1 MTAGPKWNGRV
12 EGLREPNL
20 GRLKVIALRDAI
32 LVRLREVFPTDVMPT
47 IEKFRGPWTDE
58 TIRRYSRRAPAL
70 MLAVE
75 GMGPVQANSAN
86 SIILPVHFAIFAVAR
101 VSDGDADDPNI
112 AIAEALSM
120 VIPYEDDW
128 GDDQCAQ
135 EAIDVMSLNRYTKS
149 LDGTDTNLWLTK
161 FTSKLRIEKL
171 SEEELAAFPDFLRT
185 HHTFVLSDNEDVD
198 RPEQEVEL
206 NDP

>member
-1 MTAGPKWNGRV
+1 M
-12 EGLREPNL
+12 GLREPSL

-75 GMGPVQANSAN
+75 GMGPVQPNSAA
-86 SIILPVHFAIFAVAR
+86 SIILPVHFALFAVAR
-101 VSDGDADDPNI
+101 VSDGDADDPNL

-120 VIPYEDDW
+120 VVPYDDW
-128 GDDQCAQ
+128 GGGQCAQ
-135 EAIDVMSLNRYTKS
+135 EAQDVMSLNRYTKS
-149 LDGTDTNLWLTK
+149 VDGTDTNLWVTR
-161 FTSKLRIEKL
+161 FTVKLRIEKL
-171 SEEELAAFPDFLRT
+171 TEEELAAFPDFLRT
-185 HHTFVLSDNEDVD
+185 HHTYVLSDNEDVD

-206 NDP
+206 NE